1 MQRSPTEQQ
10 APGLPGAINGPVL
23 WLAHIIMQDLLYW
36 PPRRIFGQLTGDC
49 FSHRPRLCEP
59 PVAQE
64 RLWVVDIFSE
74 LLYHNLSSFRGVPP
88 RNRLAR
94 VAALVS
100 QLFTLQTSQLQFVYF
115 PIPEPAP
122 HQ

>member
-1 MQRSPTEQQ
+1 
-10 APGLPGAINGPVL
+10 
-23 WLAHIIMQDLLYW
+23 
-36 PPRRIFGQLTGDC
+36 C
-49 FSHRPRLCEP
+49 FSHCPRLSES

-64 RLWVVDIFSE
+64 RLRIVDIFSE

-100 QLFTLQTSQLQFVYF
+100 QLFTPQSSQLQFVCI
-115 PIPEPAP
+115 PVPEPAP
-122 HQ
+122 HRRALRVFPRFVRVAQNAAAVASGQ